1 MFEIKAS
8 KMTLSERRT
17 LVDANGAE
25 VGQLRKKKSP
35 AMHATCYIG
44 TMADEKKCAVKK
56 KGLTDLTKC
65 DADIYLGDNVIGE
78 VTGNWR
84 AKSFKVSIG
93 GDQVADVHRKTGAT
107 GHLLNADSYCMD
119 IVAGVD
125 TAFISMVI
133 IALDEL
139 YHDAN

>member
-56 KGLTDLTKC
+56 KG
-65 DADIYLGDNVIGE
+65 
-78 VTGNWR
+78 
-84 AKSFKVSIG
+84 
-93 GDQVADVHRKTGAT
+93 
-107 GHLLNADSYCMD
+107 
-119 IVAGVD
+119 
-125 TAFISMVI
+125 
-133 IALDEL
+133 
-139 YHDAN
+139 